1 MNGPLFF
8 RRNEFAGK
16 LITFCGLDGCGKS
29 TMIKMLSDE
38 LAQEGYEVL
47 VTKQP
52 TDMMRKTDI
61 FRTFMDQPDHS
72 NYEYRSLS
80 LMAAADRIQH
90 VNHVILPALKAG
102 KIVIC
107 DRYFFSCLANLRARG
122 YKDDSWIYDISR
134 SIIKPDLAFFLD
146 VTPAVAMMRV
156 RERPEEKDRFVDVDL
171 QYKLHDEYRDIALLN
186 QGILLSSD
194 DKPENTYEN
203 IISLVRG
210 KLK

>member
-1 MNGPLFF
+1 MNVPLLF
-8 RRNEFAGK
+8 RRNECAGK
-16 LITFCGLDGCGKS
+16 LVTFCGLDGCGKS
-29 TMIKMLSDE
+29 TMIKMLSEDLE
-38 LAQEGYEVL
+38 QEGYEVL
-47 VTKQP
+47 ITKQP
-52 TDMMRKTDI
+52 TDTMRKTNI
-61 FRTFMDQPDHS
+61 FRAFMDQPDHS

-122 YKDDSWIYDISR
+122 YKSDSWIYDVSR

-146 VTPAVAMMRV
+146 IDPDIALKRV
-156 RERPEEKDRFVDVDL
+156 RSRPEEKNRFVDVDL
-171 QYKLHDEYRDIALLN
+171 QYKLHDEYRNIAMLN
-186 QGILLSSD
+186 LGILLSSN

>member
-1 MNGPLFF
+1 MNGPLLF
-8 RRNEFAGK
+8 RPNEFVGK

-29 TMIKMLSDE
+29 TMIKMLSDD

-61 FRTFMDQPDHS
+61 FRTFMDNPDHS

-122 YKDDSWIYDISR
+122 YTDDSWIYDVSR

-146 VTPAVAMMRV
+146 VTPSVALMRV
-156 RERPEEKDRFVDVDL
+156 RSRPEEKDRFVDVDL
-171 QYKLHDEYRDIALLN
+171 QYQLHDEYRDIAMLN
-186 QGILLSSD
+186 HGILLSSD

>member
-1 MNGPLFF
+1 MNGSLLF
-8 RRNEFAGK
+8 RPNEFIGE

-29 TMIKMLSDE
+29 TMIKMLSDD
-38 LAQEGYEVL
+38 LAQDGYEVL
-47 VTKQP
+47 ITKQP

-72 NYEYRSLS
+72 KYEYRALS

-122 YKDDSWIYDISR
+122 YKDDSWIYDISK
-134 SIIKPDLAFFLD
+134 SILKPDIAFFLD
-146 VTPAVAMMRV
+146 VPVSVALSRV
-156 RERPEEKDRFVDVDL
+156 KQRPEEKDRFVDIDL
-171 QYKLHDEYRDIALLN
+171 QYKLHDEYRDIAMLN
-186 QGILLSSD
+186 RGILLSSEG
-194 DKPENTYEN
+194 KPENTYKN

>member
-1 MNGPLFF
+1 MNKPLNM
-8 RRNEFAGK
+8 RPHGMPGK

-29 TMIKMLSDE
+29 TMIKMLSED
-38 LAQEGYEVL
+38 LVGDGYEL
-47 VTKQP
+47 LITKQP

-90 VNHVILPALKAG
+90 VNQVILPALKAG

-107 DRYFFSCLANLRARG
+107 DRYFYSCLANLRARG
-122 YKDDSWIYDISR
+122 YTDDSWIYDISGN
-134 SIIKPDLAFFLD
+134 IIKPDLSFFLD
-146 VTPAVAMMRV
+146 ITVSVALMRV
-156 RERPEEKDRFVDVDL
+156 KRRPEEKNRFVDVDL
-171 QYKLHDEYRDIALLN
+171 QYKLHDEYRNIAMLN
-186 QGILLSSD
+186 RGILLSSD

-203 IISLVRG
+203 IIHLVRG